1 LQELGVYQYYM
12 LYEGGGVMKS
22 TRVLAI
28 LFAMMLVIVGYNIP
42 AISAGGGDDAHPWDQ
57 EGTGNGGGRSDT
69 LVVIGGNGG
78 TNQPY
83 TKYITNGTLQL
94 AMTLQ
99 FFGWY
104 RDLPD
109 AKTVYNG
116 KGVSRNNRTVKLYL
130 DAK

>member
-28 LFAMMLVIVGYNIP
+28 LIAMMLVIVGYNIP
-42 AISAGGGDDAHPWDQ
+42 AISAGGDDAHPWDQ

-69 LVVIGGNGG
+69 LVVIDGNGG

-83 TKYITNGTLQL
+83 TKYITDGTLQL

-116 KGVSRNNRTVKLYL
+116 KGVSRNNRTIRLNL